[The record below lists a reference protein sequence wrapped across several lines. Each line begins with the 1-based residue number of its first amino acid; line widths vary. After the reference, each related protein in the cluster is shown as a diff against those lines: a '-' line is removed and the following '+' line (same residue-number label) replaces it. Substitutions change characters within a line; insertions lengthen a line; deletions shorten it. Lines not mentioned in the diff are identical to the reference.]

1 MNAEKAQWIL
11 LGLCWFL
18 SIIFYFVLKKE
29 ISKLKAE
36 HRNLAAA
43 YKAASKL
50 IFVETKRRTEHLK
63 AVKRLTDPESIVD
76 DMEKGARLREMY
88 DANRTTLPREDA
100 GPPAKVYTPTMR
112 AKVPRGN
119 YKRESPKD

>member
-1 MNAEKAQWIL
+1 MEKVQWIL
-11 LGLCWFL
+11 LGLCWI
-18 SIIFYFVLKKE
+18 SSVVFYFIVL
-29 ISKLKAE
+29 SKIKDLDAK

-63 AVKRLTDPESIVD
+63 AVKRLTNPESIVE
-76 DMEKGARLREMY
+76 DMENGARLREMH
-88 DANRTTLPREDA
+88 DANRITLPREDA

-112 AKVPRGN
+112 AKVPKGN
-119 YKRESPKD
+119 YKRESPNS

>member
-1 MNAEKAQWIL
+1 METVQWIL
-11 LGLCWFL
+11 LGLCWIS
-18 SIIFYFVLKKE
+18 SIVYYFIVRSE
-29 ISKLKAE
+29 IKDLKAK

-63 AVKRLTDPESIVD
+63 AAKRLTDPESIVD

>member
-11 LGLCWFL
+11 LSLCWAF
-18 SIIFYFVLKKE
+18 SIIFYFVLQKE
-29 ISKLKAE
+29 TKDLRAK
-36 HRNLAAA
+36 HRDLAAA